1 MENQTGVTK
10 TNDNQTSITLQSV
23 LQMTSVQLM
32 QKNEF
37 RHASNAMSTKIE
49 GTFDEPKVREVI
61 QAIGEDA
68 VLLYVRFELI
78 HLAALMSVGGNL
90 NDAQVKFIAKQLCDM
105 YPNETLADF
114 KICFQRGAIGLYG
127 DIQRMDGITIGGW
140 MKSYLDEKYQV
151 LEDMLM
157 KEKDKPYY
165 AYILASHEK
174 IGYAPIK
181 DGLPA
186 PPEVAQKY
194 IDEMK
199 EMLSTRVNVP
209 GMTDDEIKKN
219 GKETPPKKRGSSYDH
234 TNESQYSPKQ
244 LEMIRRQQ
252 IKDEFGSLPEEK
264 IMEILTKVIT
274 EKE

>member
-10 TNDNQTSITLQSV
+10 TNDKQTSTTLQAI
-23 LQMTSVQLM
+23 LQKTSLQLI

-37 RHASNAMSTKIE
+37 RAASNAMPSKIE

-61 QAIGEDA
+61 MAIGEDA
-68 VLLYVRFELI
+68 VLLQVRFELI

-90 NDAQVKFIAKQLCDM
+90 NDAQAKFIAKQLCDM

-114 KICFQRGAIGLYG
+114 KLCFQRGAIGLYG

-140 MKSYLDEKYQV
+140 MKAYLDEKYQV

-157 KEKDKPYY
+157 KEKDKPYDY
-165 AYILASHEK
+165 TLTSAEK
-174 IGYAPIK
+174 VAHAPIK
-181 DGLPA
+181 NGMPA

-199 EMLSTRVNVP
+199 EKLSNRVKEIP
-209 GMTDDEIKKN
+209 LTEDEIKVEGDIDNIPRRKGTSYMSSWYTVRGIKVQAN
-219 GKETPPKKRGSSYDH
+219 SQEHAELIIQKAIKRG
-234 TNESQYSPKQ
+234 EV
-244 LEMIRRQQ
+244 E
-252 IKDEFGSLPEEK
+252 EF
-264 IMEILTKVIT
+264 
-274 EKE
+274 